1 MPTKTLTIISTYQ
14 LSEAEIKTILTSLGL
29 SKSSTL
35 EVDNLVDK
43 EIIAGIVIK
52 YNDYYLDLSL
62 KNKLRE
68 IVGNLS

>member
-29 SKSSTL
+29 QKSATL
-35 EVDNLVDK
+35 LVDNQIDK
-43 EIIAGIVIK
+43 GIIAGIVIK

>member
-29 SKSSTL
+29 QKSATL
-35 EVDNLVDK
+35 SVDNQIDK
-43 EIIAGIVIK
+43 GIIAGIVIK